1 MKVYHNPSCSKSRVC
16 VEALKEKGIPFE
28 TCTYLK
34 QPLNAEELMSLLTKL
49 DMNPSALV
57 RKNEP
62 IYKEALKSGVL
73 TEDEILHLMA
83 EHPKLIE
90 RPIVERNGKA
100 IVARPIERLAL
111 FLANN

>member
-1 MKVYHNPSCSKSRVC
+1 MCWG
-16 VEALKEKGIPFE
+16 VEGKRDSLWNL
-28 TCTYLK
+28 YLPK
-34 QPLNAEELMSLLTKL
+34 TAIERRRIDVAFDEIRHESISLG
-49 DMNPSALV
+49 S
-57 RKNEP
+57 KNEP

-73 TEDEILHLMA
+73 TEDEILHLMV

-111 FLANN
+111 FLANNWTDF